1 MDQRRKVVGQCQ
13 PICKDQLAQQEIPEK
28 VETMAKQLHLH
39 LHNQVHREHKV
50 QLVLR
55 VRQVPL
61 VHLDRQ
67 VLRVLQEKMVHQ
79 DLQVPPE
86 VQGEVDLQ
94 VQLVQRVLQEQQEH
108 KVPLV
113 PRK

>member
-1 MDQRRKVVGQCQ
+1 
-13 PICKDQLAQQEIPEK
+13 
-28 VETMAKQLHLH
+28 
-39 LHNQVHREHKV
+39 
-50 QLVLR
+50 
-55 VRQVPL
+55 